1 VRGEVVVQMM
11 SESGLYTEQFALSER
26 PFTLLPDPE
35 FIFWT
40 PMHSRAY
47 SILEYGIMTHAPITV
62 ITGEVGA
69 GKTTLLQKLLK
80 SIPEDVTIGLISN
93 AQGGRGE
100 LLRWVLNALDID
112 TSGIE
117 DYVQL
122 FQMLQNFLIE
132 EYAQGRRSILVIDEA
147 QNLSIEGLEE
157 LRMLTNV
164 NSNKDELLQLVL
176 VGQPELREMVLR
188 PELRQFAQ
196 RVVANFHLPAM
207 DKETVAA
214 YISHRL
220 KVAGGE
226 GNEFTKQ
233 ACERIWEVSGGVP
246 RLVNQICD
254 FAMVYAASSD
264 EKLVLSS
271 VVDQVVEDGV
281 FFAGY
286 MGNEGVEDEQ

>member
-1 VRGEVVVQMM
+1 MN
-11 SESGLYTEQFALSER
+11 SDFGLYLEQFNLHER

-40 PMHSRAY
+40 PMHRRAY

-62 ITGEVGA
+62 VTGEVGA
-69 GKTTLLQKLLK
+69 GKTTLVQKLLK
-80 SIPEDVTIGLISN
+80 SLPDDVTLGLISN

-100 LLRWVLNALDID
+100 LLRWVLYALDVD
-112 TSGIE
+112 TNGAT
-117 DYVQL
+117 DYVEL
-122 FQMLQNFLIE
+122 FQLLQAFLIE
-132 EYAQGRRSILVIDEA
+132 EYARGRRSILMIDEA

-176 VGQPELREMVLR
+176 VGQPELREMILR

-196 RVVANFHLPAM
+196 RVVANFHLPGM
-207 DKETVAA
+207 DKDTVAA

-220 KVAGGE
+220 RVAGGE

-233 ACERIWEVSGGVP
+233 ACERVWEVSQGIP

-254 FAMVYAASSD
+254 FAMVYAATS
-264 EKLVLSS
+264 EEQLVLSS
-271 VVDQVVEDGV
+271 TVDQVVNDGV

-286 MGNEGVEDEQ
+286 AGTEVEADD